1 MLSHYRKNIPNFA
14 DFTEAMTE
22 KLFSEDESSLSAII
36 NDLAPYDIFDFIARI
51 SSLNLMIENQ
61 NKSTI
66 LDALIAGILSRPRE
80 YYQGKAKMSSG
91 KFRNIINRLES
102 MGMKQLV
109 DPAENAFVE
118 RVRYYFC

>member
-14 DFTEAMTE
+14 DFAAAMTE
-22 KLFSEDESSLSAII
+22 KLFSGDASALSAII
-36 NDLAPYDIFDFIARI
+36 DDLAPYDIFDFIARV

-66 LDALIAGILSRPRE
+66 LDALIAGILSRPRDS
-80 YYQGKAKMSSG
+80 YQGKAKMSSG

-102 MGMKQLV
+102 MGMKQLI
-109 DPAENAFVE
+109 DPAENAFIE
-118 RVRYYFC
+118 RVRY